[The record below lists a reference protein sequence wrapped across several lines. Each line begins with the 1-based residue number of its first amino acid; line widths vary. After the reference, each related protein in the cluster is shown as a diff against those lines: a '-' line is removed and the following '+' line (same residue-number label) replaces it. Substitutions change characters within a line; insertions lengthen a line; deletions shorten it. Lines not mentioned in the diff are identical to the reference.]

1 MARLSIKGH
10 VEEADVQAAGT
21 LAGQAES
28 ILQQAIVRSE
38 LEPDARLTLPALEE
52 RFGIGATPLREG
64 LSRLVAKGLVTVS
77 GNRGFR
83 VAPISRDDLADIV
96 RTRCI
101 IETGALRL
109 CMERRNGDWEDNLVL
124 AAHRLKRVINRSG
137 EFILEGN
144 QEYDAA
150 HRSFHQALI
159 AGCGSVRLNELQ
171 SALYD
176 QAYRYRRVMHAN
188 GLDPAR
194 AIALHQTLAD
204 LALGPDADAACKAL
218 EQHLN
223 LTLGAFSPEAR
234 S

>member
-1 MARLSIKGH
+1 MARLLIKGH
-10 VEEADVQAAGT
+10 GVESDTQVGDT
-21 LAGQAES
+21 LAGQAEF
-28 ILQQAIVRSE
+28 ILQQAIIRSE

-83 VAPISRDDLADIV
+83 VAPISRGDLADIV

-109 CMERRNGDWEDNLVL
+109 CMERRDGDWEDNLVL
-124 AAHRLKRVINRSG
+124 AMHRLKRVINRAGAS
-137 EFILEGN
+137 ILDGN

-159 AGCGSVRLNELQ
+159 AGCGSVRLSELQ
-171 SALYD
+171 GALYD
-176 QAYRYRRVMHAN
+176 QAYRYRRVMHAK

-194 AIALHQTLAD
+194 AVALHQTLAD
-204 LALGPDADAACKAL
+204 LALGSDADAAGKTL
-218 EQHLN
+218 EQHLH
-223 LTLGAFSPEAR
+223 LTLDAFSPE
-234 S
+234 

>member
-1 MARLSIKGH
+1 MARLLIKGH
-10 VEEADVQAAGT
+10 GVESDTQAGDT
-21 LAGQAES
+21 LAGQAEF
-28 ILQQAIVRSE
+28 ILQQAIIRSE

-109 CMERRNGDWEDNLVL
+109 CMERRDGDWEDNLVL
-124 AAHRLKRVINRSG
+124 AMHRLKRVINRAGAS
-137 EFILEGN
+137 ILEGN

-159 AGCGSVRLNELQ
+159 AGCGSVRLSELQ
-171 SALYD
+171 GALYD
-176 QAYRYRRVMHAN
+176 QAYRYRRVMHAK

-194 AIALHQTLAD
+194 AVALHQMLAD
-204 LALGPDADAACKAL
+204 LALGSDADAACKTL
-218 EQHLN
+218 EQHLH
-223 LTLGAFSPEAR
+223 LTLDAFSPE
-234 S
+234 

>member
-1 MARLSIKGH
+1 MARLSTKGYI
-10 VEEADVQAAGT
+10 EELETQACDT
-21 LAGQAES
+21 LAGQAEA
-28 ILQQAIVRSE
+28 ILQQAIIRGD

-83 VAPISRDDLADIV
+83 VSPISREDLADIV

-101 IETGALRL
+101 TETGALRL
-109 CMERRNGDWEDNLVL
+109 CMERRDGEWEDNLVL
-124 AAHRLKRVINRSG
+124 AMHRLKRVINRAGAS
-137 EFILEGN
+137 ILDGN

-176 QAYRYRRVMHAN
+176 QAYRYRRVMHAK

-194 AIALHQTLAD
+194 AIALHQSLAD
-204 LALGPDADAACKAL
+204 LALGTDAEAACKAL
-218 EQHLN
+218 EQHLH
-223 LTLGAFSPEAR
+223 LTLEAFSPEAQA
-234 S
+234 